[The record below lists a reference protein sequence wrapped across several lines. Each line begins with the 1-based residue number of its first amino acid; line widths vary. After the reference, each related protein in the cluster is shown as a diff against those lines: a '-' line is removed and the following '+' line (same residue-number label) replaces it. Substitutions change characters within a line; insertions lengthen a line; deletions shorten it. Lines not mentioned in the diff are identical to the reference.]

1 MSNLAENNG
10 EGILQKNTNFIDR
23 NTINIG
29 IDNGVGQTYQS
40 YNSSADKFGLN
51 YEASSSRYKDVNLDD
66 GKSSEALLAELKG
79 FSASRKD
86 IPFTSSNDYD
96 YNSTLYSNKIK

>member
-1 MSNLAENNG
+1 MSNLGENNG
-10 EGILQKNTNFIDR
+10 EEILQKNKNFIDR
-23 NTINIG
+23 NTMNIE
-29 IDNGVGQTYQS
+29 IDNGVSQTYQS
-40 YNSSADKFGLN
+40 YNSSGEKFGLK

-79 FSASRKD
+79 FSASQKD

-96 YNSTLYSNKIK
+96 YNSTLYLNNIK